1 MKVDYRK
8 KIDAMLDRITSK
20 SKLAR
25 IYSFVKYI
33 YIYGK

>member
-1 MKVDYRK
+1 MDYRK
-8 KIDAMLDRITSK
+8 KIDTMLDKITSRR
-20 SKLAR
+20 KLAR